1 MAGTYRRFL
10 RKYYLVVGLLHNWER
25 GRVYGRLV
33 LLVSVF
39 VLLFSIVSGT
49 AFMGRKIDEKDN

>member
-1 MAGTYRRFL
+1 MYR
-10 RKYYLVVGLLHNWER
+10 
-25 GRVYGRLV
+25 RLV